1 MRGADDVPT
10 VRTPACVA
18 ALVAWGACGILWWL
32 VAARLDAGDTD
43 GLPGLIRAAVR
54 GGVITPADAWA
65 SAMRRLACALAL
77 ISLPWVFPQH
87 WARRRELAAA
97 LVGESTPETVAFLRI
112 VVTAVLLG
120 VSFAEDLS
128 SIALLPE
135 SSLRPKGVLL
145 LLDAVPGFH
154 AFSRDGSALR
164 AFAWLTRGLL
174 GLALVGYRGRATVP
188 AAAMMMMV
196 FGGLLRGYANSFHAG
211 LLPVW
216 LLLVLSFFPTTDTW
230 SLDAWRSRSTPAHHL
245 RGRGALYG
253 WARYTFW
260 SVLSLAYFA
269 AGTSKLFNGGPLW
282 WEPNNMRVILAMD
295 GLNPMELPFRLGLPF
310 ATGPAWPLALLGLSA
325 LSVELG
331 MISMLF
337 SQRLRWVMPAAMLA
351 THVGIALLQNVLF
364 ADLIV
369 LLAAFYAQRWTDR
382 CSASQSVYL
391 EQRNPISRSTSA
403 ERDAAHSR
411 GSRVFAAFACT
422 FIVANLV
429 GIELYPLTGM
439 QMYSRR
445 NHDGVVRYHRI
456 VAIDA
461 LGHEKAA
468 HPEHWVGALRDSRY
482 RFHLHRCFDD
492 GDPRPCRDFLSGFA
506 QFLAASPAHD
516 DVVALEAQEWRWSIR
531 DHPSDPGHGAIHA
544 RVSVAVE

>member
-1 MRGADDVPT
+1 MRRLSALLAVLPFAVAACAGAEAA
-10 VRTPACVA
+10 RTPAPTCPTVA
-18 ALVAWGACGILWWL
+18 APIASASGGENSGGSAAAHPNPPKHARSSDEVAKEVVGSINDKNPNRLFALLDSDMRAVLPLPEAGALVQQVRESKGAIVSSTREADTKSG
-32 VAARLDAGDTD
+32 AAVYRFKAERGEWVLELTIGTD
-43 GLPGLIRAAVR
+43 GRIAGMNITNPAPRDPEVAV
-54 GGVITPADAWA
+54 
-65 SAMRRLACALAL
+65 
-77 ISLPWVFPQH
+77 
-87 WARRRELAAA
+87 
-97 LVGESTPETVAFLRI
+97 
-112 VVTAVLLG
+112 
-120 VSFAEDLS
+120 
-128 SIALLPE
+128 
-135 SSLRPKGVLL
+135 
-145 LLDAVPGFH
+145 
-154 AFSRDGSALR
+154 SAL
-164 AFAWLTRGLL
+164 
-174 GLALVGYRGRATVP
+174 
-188 AAAMMMMV
+188 
-196 FGGLLRGYANSFHAG
+196 
-211 LLPVW
+211 
-216 LLLVLSFFPTTDTW
+216 
-230 SLDAWRSRSTPAHHL
+230 
-245 RGRGALYG
+245 
-253 WARYTFW
+253 
-260 SVLSLAYFA
+260 
-269 AGTSKLFNGGPLW
+269 
-282 WEPNNMRVILAMD
+282 
-295 GLNPMELPFRLGLPF
+295 PMELPFRLGLPF

-382 CSASQSVYL
+382 CSASQCVYL